1 MGGSKPFLKSLLI
14 IVTII
19 FLVMAPRT
27 TLAKAAGRGG
37 STRKVKNPLDEDDM
51 GMPISH
57 PYKKTITDL

>member
-1 MGGSKPFLKSLLI
+1 
-14 IVTII
+14 
-19 FLVMAPRT
+19 MAPRT

-57 PYKKTITDL
+57 PYKKKQLQICKKLKFIHSYIFLLNFKEL